1 MSSFLFGNKGSSCE
15 LHYKSGTL
23 IPSMSVQPVFE
34 EMLQQL
40 GLLKGEWCELAAID
54 AKCATILE
62 NKGMLEALPKRVR
75 GKNIEMLTSKVAL
88 TRRKTLLGLA
98 RRLAREMEGAIIRR
112 RFQKR
117 INSKTVSIYS
127 YRYIT

>member
-1 MSSFLFGNKGSSCE
+1 MLAQAV
-15 LHYKSGTL
+15 
-23 IPSMSVQPVFE
+23 IE

-40 GLLKGEWCELAAID
+40 GLLNGDWQELGAID

-62 NKGMLEALPKRVR
+62 HRDMLEALPKRVR
-75 GKNIEMLTSKVAL
+75 GKNIEMLTSEVAL

-98 RRLAREMEGAIIRR
+98 RRLARELQGAIIRR

-117 INSKTVSIYS
+117 MMGKTVSIYS
-127 YRYIT
+127 YKYIT

>member
-1 MSSFLFGNKGSSCE
+1 
-15 LHYKSGTL
+15 
-23 IPSMSVQPVFE
+23 MSVRAKIQE
-34 EMLQQL
+34 RLLQQL
-40 GLLKGEWCELAAID
+40 GLLNGDWQELDAID

-62 NKGMLEALPKRVR
+62 NKAILKALPKRVI

-98 RRLAREMEGAIIRR
+98 RRLAREMDGAIIRR

-117 INSKTVSIYS
+117 INSKTVSFYS
-127 YRYIT
+127 YKYIT

>member
-1 MSSFLFGNKGSSCE
+1 VNYTIKATNAIS
-15 LHYKSGTL
+15 T
-23 IPSMSVQPVFE
+23 MSVQAVIE

-40 GLLKGEWCELAAID
+40 GLLNGDWQELAAID

-62 NKGMLEALPKRVR
+62 NKDMLEALPKRVR
-75 GKNIEMLTSKVAL
+75 GKNIEMLTSEVAL

-117 INSKTVSIYS
+117 INSKTVSLYS
-127 YRYIT
+127 YKYIT